1 VATEATDESVSR
13 EAFERVKSDYEKAK
27 QALADKDRQL
37 TDAAQALRDVNLIDK
52 AYSTFKTLDG
62 VTDPYAL
69 ARRAARDVTLKDVAE
84 EEFGPKLQSWYEEE
98 RSLWASPQPSP
109 TPDDAAP
116 AAETGPVPGFARP
129 SPASTGTPPTPDK
142 LTLQSPEVQEALRMN
157 RRDLLEQWDKEGKMA
172 WSPLVQDS
180 FGQAR

>member
-1 VATEATDESVSR
+1 MATEATDESVSR

-98 RSLWASPQPSP
+98 RSLWASPQTAPPRTTLHPRPRPALSP
-109 TPDDAAP
+109 
-116 AAETGPVPGFARP
+116 G
-129 SPASTGTPPTPDK
+129 SPAHRRRPPGRPRPPT
-142 LTLQSPEVQEALRMN
+142 S
-157 RRDLLEQWDKEGKMA
+157 
-172 WSPLVQDS
+172 
-180 FGQAR
+180 